1 MTDRGGYQGYRG
13 GGGNNHRG
21 QYGQNNQ
28 HYGTEVCWDSLLRLP
43 DLLQELTGKGM
54 EEEIEGAM
62 AEVTEEDMVEGIEE
76 VTVTNIGVVVIK

>member
-1 MTDRGGYQGYRG
+1 
-13 GGGNNHRG
+13 
-21 QYGQNNQ
+21 
-28 HYGTEVCWDSLLRLP
+28 
-43 DLLQELTGKGM
+43 M